1 MWSLQVREG
10 SGWLCGVDTQAVA
23 QGELGECW
31 QGGEMAA
38 GPDKV
43 YRKSQCG
50 GEGPSVRIFLTV
62 FGPFPQ

>member
-1 MWSLQVREG
+1 MELAGQRGIRVALW
-10 SGWLCGVDTQAVA
+10 CQAVA